1 MGQLVHQVQHA
12 YPCVHKSKLLCSAT
26 SNGVRLCT
34 PVGSVPHLLVPFPFD
49 TLFVED
55 CAIVTLLWPRYKT
68 LSPDRPEHEGYTQEK
83 DIPHGPQRLDI
94 LADFQIE
101 KLSAIV
107 RCRFHLLYHHLSP
120 KFMMVP
126 FVDCV
131 DLVVGCN
138 RPLSA

>member
-1 MGQLVHQVQHA
+1 M
-12 YPCVHKSKLLCSAT
+12 PSKNLWFI
-26 SNGVRLCT
+26 
-34 PVGSVPHLLVPFPFD
+34 SVSDVVVVP
-49 TLFVED
+49 
-55 CAIVTLLWPRYKT
+55 YKT
-68 LSPDRPEHEGYTQEK
+68 LSPGRLEQKEYTEEK

-120 KFMMVP
+120 EFMMVP

-131 DLVVGCN
+131 VLVVGCN